1 MFPVGGA
8 GIGLLILRL
17 CAAGMLLRN
26 LMVKSTVDIPFWE
39 AAGLIV
45 LAISL
50 CIGAFT
56 PLSCIASGLAQI
68 TMLFFEVDRDILELA
83 FSLCVTSALLLLGP
97 GAFSVDCLL
106 FGRRLILPTHSK

>member
-50 CIGAFT
+50 SSGAFT
-56 PLSCIASGLAQI
+56 HLGCITSVLAHMAMLLSGVEARSRGTRVLGIRNIGSFPAWTWC
-68 TMLFFEVDRDILELA
+68 LFR
-83 FSLCVTSALLLLGP
+83 
-97 GAFSVDCLL
+97 
-106 FGRRLILPTHSK
+106 